1 MTLAADL
8 AALANAG
15 PDPLLARGVE
25 KESLRVAADGNLS
38 ERAHPPSLGSAL
50 THPNITTD
58 FSESQLELITGVHTS
73 IDDCVREL
81 TEVHQFVH
89 ANLDGELMWPGSMPC
104 MVGAADDVPIGQYG
118 SSNIAQAKSVYRRGL
133 ANRYGA
139 LMQTI
144 SGIHYNFSLTET
156 AWTALASARGH
167 AIDRT
172 DAYLGLIRNFRR
184 YSWLLIYLFGASP
197 AVCKSFTRGMSHGL
211 QEFDHG
217 THYLP
222 HATSLRMG
230 RLGYQSDA
238 QKSLHISYN
247 NLDDYAETMRFGL
260 TTPYPDY
267 EAIGVIRD
275 GEYQQLN
282 TSLLQIENEF
292 YGTIR
297 PKRTIATGERPLTAL
312 TGRGV
317 EYVEVRCM
325 DLNPYI
331 STGID
336 AETMRFLDTFL
347 LSCLLSESPLDTP
360 AESQAMQDNQIAI
373 VERGR
378 EPGLTL
384 NHEGSQ
390 RSMQEWAQAL
400 LTHGDAVA
408 SMLDGSGPPLHQQAL
423 AAQLDK
429 INDPSLTAS
438 ARIVDD
444 MNQQGVPFFRLTM
457 NLALEHADRFASSP
471 LSATEL
477 AEMAA
482 VSEQSHAKQADIE
495 ASESESF
502 EVFLERYLALP

>member
-8 AALANAG
+8 AALARAG
-15 PDPLLARGVE
+15 SEPLLARGVE
-25 KESLRVAADGNLS
+25 KESLRVAPDGNLS
-38 ERAHPPSLGSAL
+38 ARAHPRSLGSAL

-58 FSESQLELITGVHTS
+58 FSESQLELITGVHKS
-73 IDDCVREL
+73 IDGCVDEL
-81 TEVHQFVH
+81 TRVHQFVH

-118 SSNIAQAKSVYRRGL
+118 SSNIAQVKSIYRRGL

-144 SGIHYNFSLTET
+144 SGIHYNFSLTEA
-156 AWTALASARGH
+156 AWQALSDARGQE
-167 AIDRT
+167 IDRT
-172 DAYLGLIRNFRR
+172 EAYLGLIRNFRR

-197 AVCKSFTRGMSHGL
+197 AVCKSFTRGMDHGL
-211 QEFDHG
+211 DDFDDG

-247 NLDDYAETMRFGL
+247 NLDDYAKTMRFGL
-260 TTPYPDY
+260 TTPYPEY
-267 EAIGVIRD
+267 EAIGLIRD

-292 YGTIR
+292 YGAIR

-331 STGID
+331 DTGID

-347 LSCLLSESPLDTP
+347 LSCLLSDSPLDTP

-384 NHEGSQ
+384 NHNGGE
-390 RSMQEWAQAL
+390 RAMAEWARAL
-400 LTHGDAVA
+400 LEHGTEVA
-408 SMLDGSGPPLHQQAL
+408 RMLDGNGEPLHQQTL
-423 AAQLDK
+423 ATQLDK
-429 INDPSLTAS
+429 INDPALTAS
-438 ARIVDD
+438 ARIVDE
-444 MNQQGVPFFRLTM
+444 MTAQGVPFFRLTM
-457 NLALEHADRFASSP
+457 NLAIEHAERFGQSP
-471 LSATEL
+471 LSSAD
-477 AEMAA
+477 AKMMRQASA
-482 VSEQSHAKQADIE
+482 QSMRKQDEIE
-495 ASESESF
+495 ASETESF
-502 EVFLERYLALP
+502 DAFLERYLALP

>member
-8 AALANAG
+8 AALSSVG
-15 PDPLLARGVE
+15 SEPLLARGVE

-38 ERAHPPSLGSAL
+38 GREHPHSLGSAL

-73 IDDCVREL
+73 IDGCVDEL
-81 TEVHQFVH
+81 TRVHRFVH

-104 MVGAADDVPIGQYG
+104 MVGAADDVPIGYYG
-118 SSNIAQAKSVYRRGL
+118 TSNVAQAKSIYRRGL

-144 SGIHYNFSLTET
+144 SGIHYNFSLTDA
-156 AWTALASARGH
+156 AWAALAEARGQE
-167 AIDRT
+167 IDRT

-197 AVCKSFTRGMSHGL
+197 AVCKSFTKGMPHGL
-211 QEFDHG
+211 DDFDDG

-238 QKSLHISYN
+238 QKTLHISYN
-247 NLDDYAETMRFGL
+247 NLDDYAKTMRFGL
-260 TTPYPDY
+260 TTPYPEY
-267 EAIGVIRD
+267 ESIGVVRD

-292 YGTIR
+292 YGAIR

-331 STGID
+331 DTGID

-347 LSCLLSESPLDTP
+347 LSCLLSDSPFDTP

-378 EPGLTL
+378 EPGLNL
-384 NHEGSQ
+384 SHDGGE
-390 RSMQEWAQAL
+390 RSMAEWARAL
-400 LTHGDAVA
+400 LTHGEAVA
-408 SMLDGSGPPLHQQAL
+408 SMLDGDGEPLHQQAL
-423 AAQLDK
+423 ATQLDK

-438 ARIVDD
+438 ARIVDE
-444 MNQQGVPFFRLTM
+444 MTQQGVPFFRLTM
-457 NLALEHADRFASSP
+457 NLAIEQAQRFATSL
-471 LSATEL
+471 LSARE
-477 AEMAA
+477 AEQMSD
-482 VSEQSHAKQADIE
+482 VSQQSHDKQANIE
-495 ASESESF
+495 ASETESF
-502 EVFLERYLALP
+502 DVFLERYLALP